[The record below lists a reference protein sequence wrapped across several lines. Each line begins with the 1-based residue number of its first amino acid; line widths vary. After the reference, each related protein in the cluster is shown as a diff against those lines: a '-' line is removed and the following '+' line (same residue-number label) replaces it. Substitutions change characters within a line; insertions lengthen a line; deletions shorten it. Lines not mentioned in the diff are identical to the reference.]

1 MAGKSAS
8 ILVKILGDES
18 GFRKSLGGAGDGL
31 DTFSKR
37 MDAQGAKM
45 QNLGAKM
52 SAGVTLPLVALGTV
66 AVKNFMEAEKA
77 QAQLEASIASTGA
90 TAWTSVDAMDELA
103 SSMQDKYA
111 VDGDLVKSGASLLLT
126 FTKVRNS
133 VGEGNDVF
141 DRATETAVDMSR
153 KLGMDL
159 PAANMLLGK
168 SLNDPIR
175 GMGALRKAGVQLT
188 AQQEAQVRA
197 FVASGDVMSA
207 QKVILDELEVQFA
220 GSAAAY
226 AATTEGQLEAAK
238 LALED
243 VSEEIGA
250 KLVPVLTS
258 MGEGLVSALDKWDG
272 LSAGTQNFILVV
284 AGVAAAIGP
293 VTTVVGTLM
302 RAGEAMSGL
311 RGKMTQVTTTAD
323 GTSTSLT
330 KVGKA
335 AVGLGAV
342 GAAIAVYQMAQALN
356 DATKDAVGLET
367 AINNLRSADG
377 PRDVGEALRDAS
389 DSSEGFIDKLSNI
402 GNWMGGGTWDQ
413 GTVEVEGYSIAL
425 DKVDEVLREV
435 KATGDDDL
443 MRSTIEAF
451 RGADTSAITAI
462 GGVESFNNTLDSY
475 EENLASSGRAAA
487 AAAEDEKALAAGT
500 SEVAGAVEEV
510 ASELVAAAP
519 GFDTFIA
526 KLNTAG
532 TFADALTAALAEV
545 FGPKMDLEAATAGW
559 ESALDSLS
567 AAIAENGTTLDI
579 ATDKGRANREMLVSS
594 TEASLALLEAEVAGG
609 MGAEEA
615 AGRHKMRTEN
625 LIKEAIQS
633 GFTEQ
638 QVRDL
643 IGTYGD
649 VPPDVITRAQFQ
661 AIQAKIDAKDL
672 TGAALIYDA
681 MSPSARATFEKS
693 AASADVQA
701 IQAELDRLDGR
712 NVSASVSLRLDD
724 AAYDRLVSI
733 RAGFR
738 ALGGPVRKGQPY
750 VVGEEGPEL
759 VVPGRAGTVIPAGK
773 TKQMLAAAAVD
784 AGGSTVG
791 QAVGSGSGSTT
802 VEVHFHG
809 PVAQDAERWVVAAI
823 EEAVGKGVRMPA
835 LRRSLA

>member
-8 ILVKILGDES
+8 ILVKILGDET
-18 GFRKSLGGAGDGL
+18 GFRKSLNGAGDGL
-31 DTFSKR
+31 DTFSKK
-37 MDAQGAKM
+37 MDAQGQRM
-45 QNLGAKM
+45 QNVGAKM
-52 SAGVTLPLVALGTV
+52 TAGITLPLVALGAV

-272 LSAGTQNFILVV
+272 LSDGTQNFILVL
-284 AGVAAAIGP
+284 AGVAAALGP
-293 VTTVVGTLM
+293 VTTVVGTVM
-302 RAGEAMSGL
+302 RAGEALSGL
-311 RGKMTQVTTTAD
+311 RGKLTTTTTTAD
-323 GTSTSLT
+323 GTTTSLT
-330 KVGKA
+330 RAGKA
-335 AVGLGAV
+335 AALIGAAGAVLGVVALINALNGLGQSAERSKDELNRLKLTADEGVFADGLAALDEYGAGLTSFMDKVSRPLNDDFAIGDGLTASFVNVKTGLENLAKAGEWDQLETSIAGLKEAAALPANAAIKPELDALIAGYSGMIEREREVAASADAAAASQDNLAGSTAEV
-342 GAAIAVYQMAQALN
+342 GAA
-356 DATKDAVGLET
+356 
-367 AINNLRSADG
+367 
-377 PRDVGEALRDAS
+377 
-389 DSSEGFIDKLSNI
+389 
-402 GNWMGGGTWDQ
+402 
-413 GTVEVEGYSIAL
+413 
-425 DKVDEVLREV
+425 VD
-435 KATGDDDL
+435 
-443 MRSTIEAF
+443 
-451 RGADTSAITAI
+451 
-462 GGVESFNNTLDSY
+462 
-475 EENLASSGRAAA
+475 
-487 AAAEDEKALAAGT
+487 
-500 SEVAGAVEEV
+500 EV

-532 TFADALTAALAEV
+532 TFADALSAALAEV
-545 FGPKMDLEAATAGW
+545 FGPKMDLESATAGW
-559 ESALDSLS
+559 EAALDKLTESLKT
-567 AAIAENGTTLDI
+567 NGTTLDI
-579 ATDKGRANREMLVSS
+579 GTDKGRANREMLVGN
-594 TEASLALLEAEVAGG
+594 TEASLALLEAEVAAG

-625 LIKEAIQS
+625 LIEEAIQG

-661 AIQAKIDAKDL
+661 AIQAKLDAKDL

-681 MSPSARATFEKS
+681 MSPEAKARFETT
-693 AASADVQA
+693 AAQGDLNA
-701 IQAELDRLDGR
+701 IKGELNRLDGR
-712 NVSASVSLRLDD
+712 TITANVRIRKLGEAFPLFGQL
-724 AAYDRLVSI
+724 AA
-733 RAGFR
+733 
-738 ALGGPVRKGQPY
+738 GGPMEAGKPY
-750 VVGEEGPEL
+750 LVGEKGPEL
-759 VVPGRAGTVIPAGK
+759 VVPSASGTVIPAGK
-773 TKQMLAAAAVD
+773 TRQMLAAAAVG
-784 AGGSTVG
+784 AGGSTIG
-791 QAVGSGSGSTT
+791 QAVAAGSGSTT